1 LSRSRVGLQPLDDA
15 KNSKEAS
22 IFPPSRGSFPRA
34 LALDEAKSAIEND
47 RELCFANISGAQ
59 TVRFLIFRAFL
70 DSSRVCLATHMVSNC
85 ANSGT

>member
-1 LSRSRVGLQPLDDA
+1 
-15 KNSKEAS
+15 
-22 IFPPSRGSFPRA
+22 
-34 LALDEAKSAIEND
+34 LDEAKSAIEND

-59 TVRFLIFRAFL
+59 AVRFLIFRAFL